1 MSNINTNYNYYESN
15 NNATHTVKMLQEGV
29 VINIDGK
36 LKVPMQTNGAWFL
49 CGIPDSCENL
59 DNSEDCQE
67 ELVCDPVSSTPN
79 VKPSVVPT
87 IVPLSNEPSGDPSV
101 EPLDKTPVESA
112 FTPSKDFLLLGA
124 CVIAV
129 AGISYVAYKY
139 LRSASSASS
148 SRNSSSLSSQNRQI
162 EAVTPLL
169 AKKIAKK
176 EKETAFTRA
185 RNFYYNQSANL
196 KQKLYNN

>member
-1 MSNINTNYNYYESN
+1 MF
-15 NNATHTVKMLQEGV
+15 QEGV
-29 VINIDGK
+29 VFNIDGK
-36 LKVPMQTNGAWFL
+36 LKVPMQSDGVWSL
-49 CGIPDSCENL
+49 CTYPESCESL
-59 DNSEDCQE
+59 DNFEDCKE
-67 ELVCDPVSSTPN
+67 DFVCEPFSSTPN
-79 VKPSVVPT
+79 VTPSVVTT

-101 EPLDKTPVESA
+101 QPSGNPSVQPSDSVPSGETNVEPLEKNPVESA

-124 CVIAV
+124 GVIAV

-162 EAVTPLL
+162 EAVTPQL

-176 EKETAFTRA
+176 EKETAFNRA
-185 RNFYYNQSANL
+185 RNFYYNQSSNL
-196 KQKLYNN
+196 KQKFYNN